1 MSTNTPEPK
10 IFACKQSEV
19 LAHDIAVAF
28 GIPLGKIITSH
39 YSDGEF
45 QPSFEESVRGSRVFL
60 IGSTFPNSD
69 HLMELLLMIDAAKRA
84 SARHITAVLPYFGW
98 ARQDRKDKPRV
109 PIAAKLV
116 AKMLETAGATRII
129 TMDLHADQI
138 QGFFEKPVDHL
149 FASTVFLPYLRNLG
163 LDNLTIASPDMGGS
177 KRAYAYSKFLGSDVV
192 ICYKQREKANIISH
206 MELIGDVQ
214 GKNVVLV
221 DDMVDTAGTLTT
233 AADLMMERGALS
245 VRAICTHPLLSGNAY
260 ERIENSKL
268 LELIVT
274 DSIPLQKESKKIKV
288 LTCANLFADVMMRVN
303 VNKSISSKF
312 LM

>member
-1 MSTNTPEPK
+1 MSAPIPEPK
-10 IFACKQSEV
+10 IFPCKQSQE
-19 LAHDIAVAF
+19 LAQNIANAF
-28 GIPLGKIITSH
+28 GIPLGKIITST

-45 QPSFEESVRGSRVFL
+45 QPSFEESVRGSRVFI

-69 HLMELLLMIDAAKRA
+69 HLMEMLLMLDAAKRA

-149 FASTVFLPYLRNLG
+149 FASTIFLPYLKSLN

-177 KRAYAYSKFLGSDVV
+177 KRAYAYSKAMESDVV
-192 ICYKQREKANIISH
+192 ICYKQRAKANVISH

-221 DDMVDTAGTLTT
+221 DDMVDTAGTLTK

-245 VRAICTHPLLSGNAY
+245 VRAICTHPILSGNAY
-260 ERIENSKL
+260 ERIEKSQL
-268 LELIVT
+268 EELIVT
-274 DSIPLQKESKKIKV
+274 DSIPLKQQSPKIRV
-288 LTCANLFADVMMRVN
+288 LTCANLFADVMLSVN

>member
-1 MSTNTPEPK
+1 MNPIQAPEPK
-10 IFACKQSEV
+10 IFACKQSEA
-19 LAHDIAVAF
+19 LAKDIAKAF
-28 GIPLGKIITSH
+28 GIPIGNVITSH

-116 AKMLETAGATRII
+116 AKMLESAGATRII

-149 FASTVFLPYLRNLG
+149 YASSIFLPYVKSLN

-177 KRAYAYSKFLGSDVV
+177 KRAYAYSRYLDCEVV
-192 ICYKQREKANIISH
+192 ICYKQREKANVISY
-206 MELIGDVQ
+206 MELIGNVE

-221 DDMVDTAGTLTT
+221 DDMVDTAGTLTK
-233 AADLMMERGALS
+233 AADLLIERGAIS
-245 VRAICTHPLLSGNAY
+245 VRAICTHALLSGNAY
-260 ERIENSKL
+260 ERIEKSKL
-268 LELIVT
+268 KELIVT
-274 DSIPLQKESKKIKV
+274 DSIPSTPHDKIKV
-288 LTCANLFADVMMRVN
+288 LSCADLFAEVMLSVN
-303 VNKSISSKF
+303 ANKSISGKF

>member
-1 MSTNTPEPK
+1 MPSQFPAPK
-10 IFACKQSEV
+10 LFTCKQSQE
-19 LAHDIAVAF
+19 LSTEIAKAF
-28 GIPLGKIITSH
+28 GTPLGNVITST

-45 QPSFEESVRGSRVFL
+45 QPSFEESVRGSRVFI
-60 IGSTFPNSD
+60 IGSTHPNSD
-69 HLMELLLMIDAAKRA
+69 HLMEMLLMLDAAKRA

-149 FASTVFLPYLRNLG
+149 FASTIFLPYLKELN

-177 KRAYAYSKFLGSDVV
+177 KRAYAYSKALVSDVV
-192 ICYKQREKANIISH
+192 ICYKQRAKANVISH
-206 MELIGDVQ
+206 MELIGDVN

-221 DDMVDTAGTLTT
+221 DDMVDTAGTLTK

-245 VRAICTHPLLSGNAY
+245 VRAICTHPILSGNAY

-268 LELIVT
+268 EELIVT
-274 DSIPLQKESKKIKV
+274 DSIPLKQTSPKIRV
-288 LTCANLFADVMMRVN
+288 LSCAHLFADVMLSVHG
-303 VNKSISSKF
+303 NKSISSKF

>member
-1 MSTNTPEPK
+1 MTKPDPK
-10 IFACKQSEV
+10 IFACKQSES
-19 LAHDIAVAF
+19 LAQDIARLF
-28 GIPLGKIITSH
+28 GVPLGNVITSH

-45 QPSFEESVRGSRVFL
+45 QPSFEESVRGSRVFI

-69 HLMELLLMIDAAKRA
+69 HLMEMLLMLDAAKRS

-116 AKMLETAGATRII
+116 AKMLETAGATRVI

-149 FASTVFLPYLRNLG
+149 FASTIFLPYLRKLN

-177 KRAYAYSKFLGSDVV
+177 KRAYAYSKAMESDVV

-206 MELIGDVQ
+206 MELIGDVN

-245 VRAICTHPLLSGNAY
+245 VRAICTHPILSGDAY
-260 ERIENSKL
+260 KKLENSKL
-268 LELIVT
+268 EELIVT
-274 DSIPLQKESKKIKV
+274 DSIPLRQESSKIRV
-288 LTCANLFADVMMRVN
+288 LTCANLFADVMLSVHAN
-303 VNKSISSKF
+303 ESISSKF

>member
-1 MSTNTPEPK
+1 MPNVLTEAK
-10 IFACKQSEV
+10 IFACTQSKTLGEK
-19 LAHDIAVAF
+19 IAQAYGVK
-28 GIPLGKIITSH
+28 LGNVITST

-45 QPSFEESVRGSRVFL
+45 QPSYEESIRGTRIFI
-60 IGSTFPNSD
+60 IGSTNPGPEN
-69 HLMELLLMIDAAKRA
+69 LMEMLLMIDAAKRA

-138 QGFFEKPVDHL
+138 QGFFERPVDHL
-149 FASTVFLPYLRNLG
+149 FASTIFLPYLRSLN

-177 KRAYAYSKFLGSDVV
+177 KRAYAYSKALESEVV
-192 ICYKQREKANIISH
+192 ICYKQRAKANVISH
-206 MELIGDVQ
+206 MELIGNVE
-214 GKNVVLV
+214 GKNVVLA
-221 DDMVDTAGTLTT
+221 DDMVDTAGTLTK

-245 VRAICTHPLLSGNAY
+245 VRAICTHPILSGNAY

-268 LELIVT
+268 EELIVT
-274 DSIPLQKESKKIKV
+274 DSIPLSQESKKIRV
-288 LTCANLFADVMMRVN
+288 LSCADLFADVMHKVHH
-303 VNKSISSKF
+303 NKSISSKF
-312 LM
+312 IM

>member
-1 MSTNTPEPK
+1 MFGSTPQPK
-10 IFACKQSEV
+10 IFACKQSQD
-19 LAHDIAVAF
+19 LAQNIAKSF
-28 GIPLGKIITSH
+28 GIPLGNVITST

-45 QPSFEESVRGSRVFL
+45 QPSFEESVRGSRVFI

-69 HLMELLLMIDAAKRA
+69 HLMEMLLMLDAAKRA

-149 FASTVFLPYLRNLG
+149 FASTIFLPYLKSLNLE
-163 LDNLTIASPDMGGS
+163 NLTIASPDMGGS
-177 KRAYAYSKFLGSDVV
+177 KRAYAYSKALTSDVV
-192 ICYKQREKANIISH
+192 ICYKQRAKANVIEH
-206 MELIGDVQ
+206 MELIGEVT

-221 DDMVDTAGTLTT
+221 DDMVDTAGTLTK
-233 AADLMMERGALS
+233 AADVMMERGALS
-245 VRAICTHPLLSGNAY
+245 VRAICTHPILSGKAY

-274 DSIPLQKESKKIKV
+274 DSIPLRQESSKIKV
-288 LTCANLFADVMMRVN
+288 LSCADLFADVMVRVN
-303 VNKSISSKF
+303 ENESISSKF
-312 LM
+312 IM

>member
-1 MSTNTPEPK
+1 MNKPDPK
-10 IFACKQSEV
+10 IFACKQSES
-19 LAHDIAVAF
+19 LAKDIANLF
-28 GIPLGKIITSH
+28 GVPLGNVITSH

-45 QPSFEESVRGSRVFL
+45 QPSFEESVRGSRVFI

-69 HLMELLLMIDAAKRA
+69 HLMEMLLMLDAAKRS

-149 FASTVFLPYLRNLG
+149 FASTVFLPYLRSLN

-177 KRAYAYSKFLGSDVV
+177 KRAYAYSKALESDVV

-206 MELIGDVQ
+206 MELIGDVR

-221 DDMVDTAGTLTT
+221 DDMVDTAGTLAK
-233 AADLMMERGALS
+233 AADLMMERGAAS
-245 VRAICTHPLLSGNAY
+245 VRAICTHPILSGNAY
-260 ERIENSKL
+260 EKLENSKL
-268 LELIVT
+268 EELIVT
-274 DSIPLQKESKKIKV
+274 DSIPLKQKSDKIRV
-288 LTCANLFADVMMRVN
+288 LTCASLFSDVMRSVHAN
-303 VNKSISSKF
+303 ESISSKF